1 MGAKELIAE
10 FGKLNKTEKII
21 LVEEL
26 WDSIDDGTDDIPVPE
41 WHVSELDK
49 RYSAYKTGNMEL
61 YDWQDV
67 HREIRKK
74 LQ

>member
-1 MGAKELIAE
+1 MVAKELIAE
-10 FGKLNKTEKII
+10 FGKLTKAEKIV

-26 WDSIDDGTDDIPVPE
+26 WDSINDGSEDLPVPE

-49 RYSAYKTGNMEL
+49 RYSTYKTGNMEL

-67 HREIRKK
+67 HKEIRKRLK
-74 LQ
+74 